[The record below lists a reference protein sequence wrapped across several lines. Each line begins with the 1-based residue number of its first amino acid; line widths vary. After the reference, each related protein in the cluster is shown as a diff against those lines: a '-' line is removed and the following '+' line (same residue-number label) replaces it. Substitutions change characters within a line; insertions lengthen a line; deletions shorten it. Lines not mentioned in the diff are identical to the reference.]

1 MGHHIKAKHTHEL
14 SKVTCDFCLKQYES
28 VAAYRQH
35 FKKGNCKRFEV
46 EGGDD
51 EEGEEGEEV
60 EEGPED
66 DLTLGVVYT

>member
-1 MGHHIKAKHTHEL
+1 M
-14 SKVTCDFCLKQYES
+14 
-28 VAAYRQH
+28 AAYKQH

-51 EEGEEGEEV
+51 EEGEGEEV
-60 EEGPED
+60 EAEPED